1 MRKLNPEIR
10 RQEMKGKANRFRSE
24 HLLLLFFWLLTSGF
38 CLLLCN
44 DLVTALCQS
53 ATPHG

>member
-1 MRKLNPEIR
+1 MKKLKMEIR
-10 RQEMKGKANRFRSE
+10 RQPMGGKARRFPSE

-44 DLVTALCQS
+44 DLVNALCQS

>member
-1 MRKLNPEIR
+1 MKKLKTEIR
-10 RQEMKGKANRFRSE
+10 RQEMKGKATRFPSE

-44 DLVTALCQS
+44 AIVTALCQS
-53 ATPHG
+53 ATLHG

>member
-1 MRKLNPEIR
+1 MNKSKTEIR
-10 RQEMKGKANRFRSE
+10 RQKMKGKVNRFPSE

-44 DLVTALCQS
+44 SLVTALCQS
-53 ATPHG
+53 ATSHG